1 MNFNFIKRK
10 FDIKMVVIY
19 GLASLLR
26 RMSILLLSIKFSG
39 SIDLVNDQLTGST
52 DARNTYKQKIPFE
65 TELKM
70 KGDLMEPSITFD
82 IVLPDGNSVSAEVI
96 NTTQATNAI
105 APATY

>member
-10 FDIKMVVIY
+10 FDIKMVVTFY

-39 SIDLVNDQLTGST
+39 SIDLVNDQLTAT
-52 DARNTYKQKIPFE
+52 DAIRNTYKQIPFE

-82 IVLPDGNSVSAEVI
+82 IVLPDGNSVSLQVI
-96 NTTQATNAI
+96 NTTQAKPI

>member
-10 FDIKMVVIY
+10 FDIKMVVTFY

-52 DARNTYKQKIPFE
+52 DAIRNTYKQKIPFE

-70 KGDLMEPSITFD
+70 KGDEPSITFD
-82 IVLPDGNSVSAEVI
+82 IVYQTVIIVSL
-96 NTTQATNAI
+96 QR
-105 APATY
+105 

>member
-10 FDIKMVVIY
+10 FDIKMVAFY

-26 RMSILLLSIKFSG
+26 RMSILLLSIKNLAALSTWLM
-39 SIDLVNDQLTGST
+39 INWRVQLTQSEIPIS
-52 DARNTYKQKIPFE
+52 KIPFE

-82 IVLPDGNSVSAEVI
+82 IVLRR
-96 NTTQATNAI
+96 
-105 APATY
+105 